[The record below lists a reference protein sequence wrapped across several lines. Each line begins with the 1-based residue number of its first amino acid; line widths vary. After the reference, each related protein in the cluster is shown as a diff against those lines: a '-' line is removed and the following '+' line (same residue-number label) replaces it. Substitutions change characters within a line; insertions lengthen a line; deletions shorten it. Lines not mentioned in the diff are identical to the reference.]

1 MDAIYYVYGIYIYV
15 QKNKIRKI
23 LMEQKKRNINTT
35 QHMDSSGYQ
44 TKILKSVELKR
55 YQIK

>member
-1 MDAIYYVYGIYIYV
+1 
-15 QKNKIRKI
+15 
-23 LMEQKKRNINTT
+23 MEQKKRDINTT

-44 TKILKSVELKR
+44 TKILKSMELKR